1 MHFFRSF
8 LGWITCFCLQFLQVG
23 SRLFRVF
30 KLADFCVTTVEITR
44 FILVIRFDDPLGE
57 NTV

>member
-23 SRLFRVF
+23 SRLF